1 MKPIRPSALD
11 AKNLVIGPLADNDF
25 VKSQRWATLFYEEP
39 NKKLLLQ
46 TPHFLA
52 ETYGIPRAGP
62 YFPDAKSRAFF
73 KLPFCH
79 ERMLFSDEVDYD
91 AIAEWHEKFLELDR
105 YLSGQEFRVKLFG
118 EKNADKYEYQPLV
131 RAGCD
136 PDDEEV
142 AIKHYRPPFAKV
154 KLDLKHDTEVP
165 KFKLFD
171 VADGKRREVQLTQ
184 FDDAL
189 KYMRHMTK
197 HRFIIEFSRIYAM
210 KTSAGSEKRKYGVVL
225 KAYAVECANKKN
237 AAAEVLD
244 VDLLDD

>member
-91 AIAEWHEKFLELDR
+91 AIAEWHEKFLELDQ

-225 KAYAVECANKKN
+225 KAYAVECTNKKN

-244 VDLLDD
+244 VDLFDD

>member
-91 AIAEWHEKFLELDR
+91 AIAEWHEKFLELDQ

-244 VDLLDD
+244 VDLFDD

>member
-118 EKNADKYEYQPLV
+118 EKNADKYEYQTLV

-244 VDLLDD
+244 VDVFDD

>member
-91 AIAEWHEKFLELDR
+91 AIAEWHEKFLELDQ
-105 YLSGQEFRVKLFG
+105 YLSGHEFRVKLFG
-118 EKNADKYEYQPLV
+118 EKNAGKYEYQPLV

-154 KLDLKHDTEVP
+154 KPDLKHDTEVP

-244 VDLLDD
+244 VDLFDD

>member
-91 AIAEWHEKFLELDR
+91 AIAEWHEKFLELDQ

-225 KAYAVECANKKN
+225 KAYAVECANKKS

>member
-11 AKNLVIGPLADNDF
+11 AKNLAIGPLADNDF

-91 AIAEWHEKFLELDR
+91 AIAEWHEKFLELDQ

-154 KLDLKHDTEVP
+154 KLDLKHDTEVL

-184 FDDAL
+184 FDDVL

-210 KTSAGSEKRKYGVVL
+210 KTSAGSEKRQYGVVL
-225 KAYAVECANKKN
+225 KADAVDCAKKRS

-244 VDLLDD
+244 MDLFDD

>member
-1 MKPIRPSALD
+1 M
-11 AKNLVIGPLADNDF
+11 
-25 VKSQRWATLFYEEP
+25 
-39 NKKLLLQ
+39 
-46 TPHFLA
+46 
-52 ETYGIPRAGP
+52 
-62 YFPDAKSRAFF
+62 
-73 KLPFCH
+73 
-79 ERMLFSDEVDYD
+79 
-91 AIAEWHEKFLELDR
+91 
-105 YLSGQEFRVKLFG
+105 KLFG

-244 VDLLDD
+244 VDLFDD

>member
-91 AIAEWHEKFLELDR
+91 AIAEWHEKFLELDQ
-105 YLSGQEFRVKLFG
+105 YLSGQEVRVKLFG
-118 EKNADKYEYQPLV
+118 EKSADKYGYQPLV

-225 KAYAVECANKKN
+225 KAYAVECANKKS

-244 VDLLDD
+244 VDLFDD

>member
-91 AIAEWHEKFLELDR
+91 AIAEWHEKFLELDQ

-184 FDDAL
+184 FGDAL

-244 VDLLDD
+244 VDLFDD

>member
-91 AIAEWHEKFLELDR
+91 AIAEWHEKFLELDQ
-105 YLSGQEFRVKLFG
+105 YLSGQEVRVKLFG
-118 EKNADKYEYQPLV
+118 EKSADKYEYQPLV

-237 AAAEVLD
+237 AAAEVID
-244 VDLLDD
+244 VDLFDD

>member
-91 AIAEWHEKFLELDR
+91 AIAEWHEKFLELDQ

-237 AAAEVLD
+237 AAAEVLN
-244 VDLLDD
+244 VDLFDD

>member
-62 YFPDAKSRAFF
+62 YFQDAKSRAFF

-91 AIAEWHEKFLELDR
+91 AIAEWHEKFLELDQ

>member
-91 AIAEWHEKFLELDR
+91 AIAEWHEKFLELDQ

-171 VADGKRREVQLTQ
+171 VADGKRHEVQLTQ

-244 VDLLDD
+244 VDLFDD

>member
-1 MKPIRPSALD
+1 
-11 AKNLVIGPLADNDF
+11 
-25 VKSQRWATLFYEEP
+25 
-39 NKKLLLQ
+39 
-46 TPHFLA
+46 
-52 ETYGIPRAGP
+52 
-62 YFPDAKSRAFF
+62 
-73 KLPFCH
+73 
-79 ERMLFSDEVDYD
+79 MLFSDEVDYD
-91 AIAEWHEKFLELDR
+91 AIAEWHEKFLELDQ

-225 KAYAVECANKKN
+225 KAYAVECANKKS